1 MRAWVEEMEAV
12 PLMLGMVVPM
22 GFVVIVKFIERC
34 APVVCGWLYVI
45 GVGVVF
51 CLVNLLGVGATQ
63 SLIMMGLVWYD
74 NVLLVWVVGCLL
86 LVGFRISSQSHGQ

>member
-34 APVVCGWLYVI
+34 APVVCGWL
-45 GVGVVF
+45 
-51 CLVNLLGVGATQ
+51 LSRQ
-63 SLIMMGLVWYD
+63 STGGGSYSELNNGYG
-74 NVLLVWVVGCLL
+74 NG
-86 LVGFRISSQSHGQ
+86 VGFRISWSVEIF